1 MMRNRSGTGATGGE
15 AIRLF
20 AAMLIPLA
28 LAGCATTSIRSAWFD
43 PNFKGG
49 PFKRIL
55 VAGLSGALP
64 DRRVFEEIFSQKLK
78 AAGAEGLPG
87 YRYAPDDARGSE
99 AAWAAAIAAAG
110 ADGLLLV
117 QVLGVD
123 TKTQVS
129 TVLVPASPWGYGP
142 YGGWWGP
149 GAVVAVPDVRQY
161 DVATVET
168 RLFDVATKRLVWAG
182 TTETLNP
189 TTVAQETPAFADL
202 IVGQLVARGL
212 IPGAAK

>member
-1 MMRNRSGTGATGGE
+1 MREETPVGGAHAGRMRVL
-15 AIRLF
+15 AALF
-20 AAMLIPLA
+20 FVLA

-43 PNFKGG
+43 PGFKGG

-55 VAGLSGALP
+55 VAGLSGNVT
-64 DRRVFEEIFSQKLK
+64 DRRVFEDTFAQKLK
-78 AAGAEGLPG
+78 AAGVDGMQG
-87 YRYAPDDARGSE
+87 YLFAPDDVRGSE
-99 AAWAAAIAAAG
+99 ASWSAAIAKSG

-129 TVLVPASPWGYGP
+129 TMLVPVTPWGFGP

-149 GAVVAVPDVRQY
+149 PPMAAVPTVQQY

-168 RLFDVATKRLVWAG
+168 RLFDVTTKRLVWAG

-189 TTVAQETPAFADL
+189 TTVANETPGFAD
-202 IVGQLVARGL
+202 IIIGQLAARGL